1 MIPLACANGSG
12 DLDMAESEDRWP
24 LPKYNPGDR
33 KHLHALGVI
42 AITFA
47 TLERSLDLHF
57 LGMAKRKKMPKKL
70 SLLYYFNLNEE
81 KRIEATRSIFEEYEK
96 DKKVRELMD
105 NLLDYFKWCR
115 DCRNQLLHAEQYP
128 TSIGADPAFLYLTK
142 RIGKQ
147 SARSGYLKI
156 NLERLRFIAD
166 KMREGIVRSAEMHI
180 HFRYRD
186 LPREKIPEMY
196 RPYVYDP
203 FPEILHVPKT
213 LKLSPR
219 P

>member
-1 MIPLACANGSG
+1 MIRFAGPRSG
-12 DLDMAESEDRWP
+12 GLGMADSEDKWP
-24 LPKYNPGDR
+24 QHYNPGDP

-47 TLERSLDLHF
+47 SLERNLDLHF
-57 LGMAKRKKMPKKL
+57 LVMAKRKKMPRRL
-70 SLLYYFNLNEE
+70 SFLYYFNLNEE
-81 KRIEATRSIFEEYEK
+81 KRIEAIRMIFEEYEK
-96 DKKVRELMD
+96 DKAVVALME
-105 NLLDYFKWCR
+105 NLLDYFRWCR
-115 DCRNQLLHAEQYP
+115 DCRNQLLHAERYP
-128 TSIGADPAFLYLTK
+128 PSFGGDRGLLYLTK

-147 SARSGYLKI
+147 SPKPGYIKI
-156 NLERLRFIAD
+156 SLERLRFIAD

-180 HFRYRD
+180 YFRYRN

-196 RPYVYDP
+196 HPCVFDP
-203 FPEILHVPKT
+203 LPEKLHVPET